1 MVIASFLAVALK
13 LGVLWFVLLLVL
25 FQPPLERIPRLARI
39 TVLGMAICGP
49 AGYFNTYWLSALQ
62 VQLGVTEQ
70 RVLASALMW
79 ILVAPVEELLKYAIV
94 RSSIPRDLRLTHPR
108 EGCLLAACSALG
120 FATYE
125 NYFYM
130 TQAGYDVIH
139 IRGWLCTAGHMLWS
153 SIWGYY
159 LGLALMGRA
168 PARLAVAEGVM
179 LAALAHGTYNFLCTT
194 FKSGAAFLIPIGCV
208 ALLGQWASRRLWTG
222 LHAPW
227 FATLGRSGVPL
238 RLLKFPDPDDATR
251 AAAARLLTRF
261 DDDEA
266 SERAAAAREAAGV
279 NHQTILQELTK
290 LERDTSPEVRA
301 AAGASAERLRA
312 RLARIGI
319 STEAD

>member
-1 MVIASFLAVALK
+1 MAFLAVTLK
-13 LGVLWFVLLLVL
+13 LGLLWFGLLLFL
-25 FQPPLERIPRLARI
+25 FQPSLSMIPRLARI

-62 VQLGVTEQ
+62 VQLGVGEG
-70 RVLASALMW
+70 RVLASALLW

-94 RSSIPRDLRLTHPR
+94 RSSIPRDLKLTHPR

-125 NYFYM
+125 NYHYM
-130 TQAGYDVIH
+130 TIAGYDVIH

-168 PARLAVAEGVM
+168 PAKLAVAEGVI
-179 LAALAHGTYNFLCTT
+179 LAALAHGTYNFLCTS
-194 FKSGAAFLIPIGCV
+194 FSRGAAFLIPIACV
-208 ALLGQWASRRLWTG
+208 VVLGQWASRRLWTG

-227 FATLGRSGVPL
+227 FATLGRAGVALSTL
-238 RLLKFPDPDDATR
+238 RFPAADDERVVSLLAKFADDDAGVR
-251 AAAARLLTRF
+251 AT
-261 DDDEA
+261 
-266 SERAAAAREAAGV
+266 AAREAGAV
-279 NHQTILQELTK
+279 DHQAIFEALVK
-290 LERDTSPEVRA
+290 LERDTSPDVRA
-301 AAGASAERLRA
+301 AARASAERLRG

-319 STEAD
+319 SSGGD